1 MHELTAQ
8 IMVGSSTYPAKT
20 GLHPKQEQEELDD
33 GSIRISFSCGGLREL
48 SDHLFSWA
56 GELVIETPVQLR
68 EIMAERLNKA
78 HSLIT

>member
-1 MHELTAQ
+1 MSLR
-8 IMVGSSTYPAKT
+8 VLPGSAERARQWRF
-20 GLHPKQEQEELDD
+20 HPKQEQEELDD

-68 EIMAERLNKA
+68 EMMAERLNKA
-78 HSLIT
+78 HSLIR